1 MPSRSDSSR
10 SLTSR
15 PSRSLTR
22 LRRRRTWLQ
31 VLLVLGFL
39 QVILGVLVVTFS
51 LVAATITASSKIRHS
66 CPSWAGFSLAL
77 SGLIGIVSW
86 KRPFSLLITFF
97 TLLSVLGVMLSLA
110 GSILSC
116 QHAQLVRSLE
126 VCEREKNSC
135 ICCQSRPE
143 PPPPS
148 CIPQGETLTMYP
160 NPDCR
165 SVRLALKDLLF
176 SVCGLT
182 VLSTVVCALS
192 VGVCCVRIFSLDVT
206 HVLVPQRSD
215 SITLGCASPPEPFVH
230 SGLDL
235 EEFVPPVP
243 PPPYYPPEYTCSS
256 ETDAQSITY
265 NGSMDSPVPLYPT
278 DFPPSYETVMG
289 LRGDSQATL
298 FDSQLTEGSHGC
310 MCDRV
315 PSIVLSGEAS
325 TDSGS
330 LLTSELPAD
339 SSSPSED
346 SCLLEPPGSARS
358 VDYVLFRSIQRS
370 RADYCL
376 SVDCVRC
383 SHHGRGPRGPFEDPP
398 PNRAR
403 GERSFSCSTAEPRGD
418 GALPGGAVT
427 HSCNRLEGL
436 ARGGGG
442 PCLPEV
448 RLRGGRA
455 GGGGTGAGRPFQP
468 RRNSEAS
475 CPPSP
480 APALGPRPL
489 LRSHSDPGAAL
500 LRDNDFR
507 DVLYTKAMED
517 AVSTSS
523 ADTAPYSELCPLHRP
538 PRDPPALLRAASVG
552 KSKALPPPKKTPA
565 RSLGDLK
572 VCRGLVARFLHRPK
586 HGVHGHKQAPG
597 GAQEGI
603 HLRSCGDLS
612 STSSLRRLLSARRR
626 PRSLSGSCKES
637 AL

>member
-235 EEFVPPVP
+235 EEFVPPGAPTPLLP
-243 PPPYYPPEYTCSS
+243 PRVHL
-256 ETDAQSITY
+256 Q
-265 NGSMDSPVPLYPT
+265 
-278 DFPPSYETVMG
+278 
-289 LRGDSQATL
+289 LRDRRAE
-298 FDSQLTEGSHGC
+298 LTEGSHGC

-489 LRSHSDPGAAL
+489 LAIATVIPE
-500 LRDNDFR
+500 LRCSEITISGMFFIPKQWR
-507 DVLYTKAMED
+507 TPCPLPLRIQRRTP
-517 AVSTSS
+517 SS
-523 ADTAPYSELCPLHRP
+523 ALCTARP
-538 PRDPPALLRAASVG
+538 ATPPALLRAASVG